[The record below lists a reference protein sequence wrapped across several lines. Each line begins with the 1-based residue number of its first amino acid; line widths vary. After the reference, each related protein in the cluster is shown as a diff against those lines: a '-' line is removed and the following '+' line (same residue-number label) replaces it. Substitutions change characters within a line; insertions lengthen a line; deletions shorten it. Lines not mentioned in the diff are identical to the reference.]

1 MTAQV
6 GETAQGRVAEQ
17 VSWVAAQVGVEAQV
31 EVGGSAGSRGPG

>member
-1 MTAQV
+1 MAEQVGVAAQV
-6 GETAQGRVAEQ
+6 RVAEQ